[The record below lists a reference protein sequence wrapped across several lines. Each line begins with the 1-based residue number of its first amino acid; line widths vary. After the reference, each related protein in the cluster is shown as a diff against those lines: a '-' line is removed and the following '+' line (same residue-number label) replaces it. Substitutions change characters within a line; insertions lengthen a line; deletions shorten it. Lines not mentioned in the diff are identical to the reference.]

1 MTKLNEKLN
10 FNGRDI
16 FVGLDVHL
24 NSWNVSVYCEDL
36 YIKSFNQPASP
47 KDLQHYLTKNF
58 PEANYHCAYESG
70 FSGYWIQRQ
79 LTNNHINCIVV
90 NAADVPQ
97 TDKGS
102 KNKTDKVDSIR
113 LAQAL
118 RAKLLRPNFV
128 PDPELEADR
137 HLTRSNEKFKKDLVR
152 IKNRIKGQL
161 YHMGIKIPEQFS
173 NANWSNRF
181 ITWLKDIEVENISAK
196 KALIYQ
202 INMVE
207 FIRDQKLEV
216 LKEIRKL
223 LKKDRYN
230 HPAKALCSI
239 PGIGPIT
246 AAYLLTEIGDIHR
259 FSNFK
264 QLNCF
269 IGFYP
274 SEFSSGEQVHKSH
287 ISSRKHNHLRSL
299 LIESAWTAVRSDP
312 AMTMAYYEAK
322 TRVGGKRAIIKMARK
337 LLSRIR
343 YVWISQ
349 QAYEKG
355 LV

>member
-1 MTKLNEKLN
+1 MPKLNEKLN
-10 FNGRDI
+10 FRGRDI

-24 NSWNVSVYCEDL
+24 KSWNVSVYCEDL
-36 YIKSFNQPASP
+36 YLKSFNQPANP
-47 KDLQHYLTKNF
+47 KDLRHYLTSNF

-70 FSGYWIQRQ
+70 FCGYWIQRE
-79 LTNNHINCIVV
+79 LVNNQINCMIV

-102 KNKTDKVDSIR
+102 KNKTDKIDSIR

-118 RAKLLRPNFV
+118 RAKLLHPIFV
-128 PDPELEADR
+128 PDQELEADR
-137 HLTRSNEKFKKDLVR
+137 HLIRCNEKFKKDLVR

-173 NANWSNRF
+173 NTNWSSRF
-181 ITWLKDIEVENISAK
+181 IAWLKDTEIENISAK
-196 KALIYQ
+196 KALLYQ

-223 LKKDRYN
+223 LKKDRYV
-230 HPAKALCSI
+230 HRAKALCSI

-246 AAYLLTEIGDIHR
+246 AAYLLTEIGDVSR

-274 SEFSSGEQVHKSH
+274 SEFSSGGNIHTAH

-299 LIESAWTAVRSDP
+299 LIEATWTAVRNDP
-312 AMTMAYYEAK
+312 AMTMAYQDAK
-322 TRVGGKRAIIKMARK
+322 NRIGGKRAIIKMARK

-343 YVWISQ
+343 YIWINQ
-349 QAYEKG
+349 QVYEKG